1 MARPAWRGQHA
12 RLVPMQNR
20 VPCLLEDRL
29 RNERNG
35 QEIVCRSRQCDGV
48 ALGPP
53 LPKPA
58 HGDGQASPEQMLCA
72 TLRLS
77 CANRGSVSCI
87 GSCSPAIFLHGGG
100 EKRRIVIRRIEA
112 DELGFELPLQYL
124 DQLASKIAV

>member
-1 MARPAWRGQHA
+1 MARPAG

-35 QEIVCRSRQCDGV
+35 QDTVCRSRQCDGV

-53 LPKPA
+53 LPKRA

-77 CANRGSVSCI
+77 CANRGLYFLYWLMQPKPYFCTAAAKNA
-87 GSCSPAIFLHGGG
+87 GSSSAG
-100 EKRRIVIRRIEA
+100 
-112 DELGFELPLQYL
+112 
-124 DQLASKIAV
+124 

>member
-1 MARPAWRGQHA
+1 MARPAG
-12 RLVPMQNR
+12 RLVPMKNR

-35 QEIVCRSRQCDGV
+35 QEIACRSRQCDGV

-53 LPKPA
+53 LPKPLTVMA
-58 HGDGQASPEQMLCA
+58 RLPPSRCYAPLCA
-72 TLRLS
+72 CRARIVALFPVL
-77 CANRGSVSCI
+77 AHVA
-87 GSCSPAIFLHGGG
+87 PAIFLHGGG
-100 EKRRIVIRRIEA
+100 EKRRIVIRRIKA

>member
-1 MARPAWRGQHA
+1 MVRPAG

-20 VPCLLEDRL
+20 VPCLLEDHL

-35 QEIVCRSRQCDGV
+35 RRSSVAPVNAMVSHSGRLSRNPLTVMARLPPSRCYAPLCACRARIV
-48 ALGPP
+48 ALFPV
-53 LPKPA
+53 LA
-58 HGDGQASPEQMLCA
+58 HVA
-72 TLRLS
+72 
-77 CANRGSVSCI
+77 
-87 GSCSPAIFLHGGG
+87 PAIFLHGG

>member
-35 QEIVCRSRQCDGV
+35 QEILCPSRQCDGV

-58 HGDGQASPEQMLCA
+58 HGDGQAELGFPPSRCSAPLCA
-72 TLRLS
+72 LFHVL
-77 CANRGSVSCI
+77 AHVA
-87 GSCSPAIFLHGGG
+87 PAIFLHDRG

-124 DQLASKIAV
+124 DHLASNIAV

>member
-1 MARPAWRGQHA
+1 
-12 RLVPMQNR
+12 
-20 VPCLLEDRL
+20 
-29 RNERNG
+29 
-35 QEIVCRSRQCDGV
+35 
-48 ALGPP
+48 
-53 LPKPA
+53 
-58 HGDGQASPEQMLCA
+58 MLCA

-124 DQLASKIAV
+124 DQLASKSLYENDENVRTNRRTGFLAGVAD

>member
-1 MARPAWRGQHA
+1 MARPAG

-35 QEIVCRSRQCDGV
+35 QEIVCRSRQCDDV

-58 HGDGQASPEQMLCA
+58 HGDGQASPEQCYAPLYACRA
-72 TLRLS
+72 RIVALFP
-77 CANRGSVSCI
+77 VSAHVA
-87 GSCSPAIFLHGGG
+87 PAIFLHGGG

>member
-1 MARPAWRGQHA
+1 MARPAG

-20 VPCLLEDRL
+20 VPCLLGDRL

-35 QEIVCRSRQCDGV
+35 REIVCRTRQCDGV

-58 HGDGQASPEQMLCA
+58 HGDGQASPSRCYAPRYACRARIVALFPVLA
-72 TLRLS
+72 HV
-77 CANRGSVSCI
+77 A
-87 GSCSPAIFLHGGG
+87 PAIFLHGVG
-100 EKRRIVIRRIEA
+100 EKRRIVIRRIE

-124 DQLASKIAV
+124 DQLASEIAV

>member
-1 MARPAWRGQHA
+1 MARPAG
-12 RLVPMQNR
+12 RLVPMKNR

-35 QEIVCRSRQCDGV
+35 QEIACASRQCDGV